1 MSSNFSTKTKE
12 RKEVPRVEDS
22 LGALLGDFPEPVI
35 VTNTDRKVVFLNC
48 AAEKLFGGGLRQG
61 EPCPLCSEH
70 PFIAGTDEANSKPRC
85 PEIGASFKQVPV
97 LLKTRWPVGAPL
109 SLSATPIRGA
119 DNQKAG
125 CFILIREHA
134 DLLIHPVMEQQ
145 VATLSSILE
154 NFPMPFFLVDPF
166 LVVTHLNDHMEIL
179 TGYSRNEVVGRMTCG
194 ELLNTAQCNTCDC
207 TLKQVMEQKKP
218 ISGMRR
224 VVRPRNG
231 REVQVSVSAS
241 IITDAEGR
249 VIGGFEALRDIT
261 PVVEAEKKLDL
272 LTELTQEGLLMAD
285 EEHRVVFANAKMAEI
300 LDIPKSKLLGMH
312 MGEVLTSQHL
322 HMAQELVSLVEH
334 GPKQE
339 TRFCSILDKPQAE
352 GHIPRVF
359 ETCMAVSR
367 LGAKVMTCLYLRDL
381 TNRILMERELHK
393 TNAFLTNII
402 QNSVDG
408 IVVVDTKGVPLIFNE
423 GAERILGYKAEE
435 MIGNAE
441 NFRHFYPAEKAAEM
455 MQRMRSNEYG
465 PPDKLNTTQMIF
477 INKNGEEVPVNFSAA
492 IIRERGQEV
501 ASVGIFSDLREILK
515 VHKELEATQSQLV
528 HTEKIASL
536 GRMAAGVA
544 HEINN
549 PLAGILIYAE
559 LLQRDLAAD
568 AVHRENIEVII
579 NQTMRCQQI
588 VHRLL
593 DFSRQ
598 SLGERKLFDVNEILN
613 RCVELISH
621 QAFFHN
627 IKVIRH
633 LDPFL
638 PQIVGDPGQ
647 LQQVFTNLLLNAAD
661 AMNGKGQITLASR
674 PTPAQDGIILTFT
687 DSGCGIPPEIRDKI
701 FEPFFTTKPPGKGT
715 GLGLSI
721 VYGVIQRHGGTISAE
736 SGPTGGTT
744 FTITLHLESLEAA
757 PATRF
762 EETLSVSSEQ

>member
-1 MSSNFSTKTKE
+1 MKVKGQVPSSALISSVSKTAPAPLE
-12 RKEVPRVEDS
+12 FLRPLLEEFPDS
-22 LGALLGDFPEPVI
+22 VV
-35 VTNTDRKVVFLNC
+35 VTNAMRQVVFLNC
-48 AAEKLFGGGLRQG
+48 AAEKLFSGGLRPGQ
-61 EPCPLCSEH
+61 PCPLCSERSI
-70 PFIAGTDEANSKPRC
+70 IAGMGEKTSWSQHC
-85 PEIGASFKQVPV
+85 PTLGESFRQVPV
-97 LLKTRWPVGAPL
+97 LLKTRWPIGAPL

-125 CFILIREHA
+125 CFILIQEHA
-134 DLLIHPVMEQQ
+134 DLLVHPVMEQQ
-145 VATLSSILE
+145 MAILSSILE
-154 NFPMPFFLVDPF
+154 NFPLPFFLVDPF
-166 LVVTHLNDHMEIL
+166 LVVTHVNKHMERL
-179 TGYSRNEVVGRMTCG
+179 TGYSRNEVVGQMTCG
-194 ELLNTAQCNTCDC
+194 KLLNTAQCDSCDC
-207 TLKQVMEQKKP
+207 TLKQVMEQQKP
-218 ISGMRR
+218 ISGLRR
-224 VVRPRNG
+224 VVRTRDG
-231 REVQVSVSAS
+231 RKVPVTVSAS

-249 VIGGFEALRDIT
+249 VIGGFEAVRDIT
-261 PVVEAEKKLDL
+261 PVVEAEQKLDL

-285 EEHRVVFANAKMAEI
+285 ENHRIIFANTRMLEI
-300 LDIPKSKLLGMH
+300 LDIPRSQIIGMH
-312 MGEVLTSQHL
+312 LGEVLTSQHL
-322 HMAQELVSLVEH
+322 HMAQELGSLVDQNLQ
-334 GPKQE
+334 QE
-339 TRFCSILDKPQAE
+339 TRFCSILDKPRDE
-352 GHIPRVF
+352 NHIPRVF

-367 LGAKVMTCLYLRDL
+367 LGNGVLTCLYLRDL
-381 TNRILMERELHK
+381 TNRIFMERELHK

-435 MIGNAE
+435 MIGNPE
-441 NFRHFYPAEKAAEM
+441 NFRRFYPMEKAAEM
-455 MQRMRSNEYG
+455 MRRMRSEEYG
-465 PPDKLNTTQMIF
+465 PPDKLNTTRMTF
-477 INKNGEEVPVNFSAA
+477 INKTGEEVPVNFSAA
-492 IIRERGQEV
+492 IIRERGREV
-501 ASVGIFSDLREILK
+501 ASVGIFSDLREIQK
-515 VHKELEATQSQLV
+515 VHKELEAAQSQLV

-559 LLQRDLAAD
+559 LLQRDLAED

-598 SLGERKLFDVNEILN
+598 SLGDRKLFDVNEVIN

-633 LDPFL
+633 LDSFL

-647 LQQVFTNLLLNAAD
+647 LQQVFTNLLLNGAD
-661 AMNGKGQITLASR
+661 AMNGQGQITIASR
-674 PTPAQDGIILTFT
+674 PSPAQDSIILTFADT
-687 DSGCGIPPEIRDKI
+687 GCGIPPEIRDKI

-721 VYGVIQRHGGTISAE
+721 VYGVLQRHGGTISANSPPE
-736 SGPTGGTT
+736 GGTT
-744 FTITLHLESLEAA
+744 FTITLPLESRESAA
-757 PATRF
+757 ATNF
-762 EETLSVSSEQ
+762 EEV